1 MAVYTYKAKD
11 KFGNSII
18 GAVEAPSDAVATDML
33 KEKELIVI
41 SLAER
46 RKTTLLQSSLPF
58 FNRVKMRDVVIFA
71 RQLSVM
77 MTASVP
83 IVQGLRI
90 LTRQT
95 ENVTFKIIISEIA
108 DEVDGGAK
116 FSAALA
122 RYPQVFSNF
131 YINMVRSGETTGRL
145 DETLN
150 YLADQQEKDYD
161 LQSKIRGALIYPVF
175 IISGMLVMG
184 VGMMIFVVPKLVDI
198 LKETGAELPI
208 TTKILIGASN
218 FLVNDWWM
226 ILAIIILAIVL
237 FRLIVRS
244 ATGRERFDTLKL
256 RMPVFGSVYRKVY
269 ITRLARSMSTLLGS
283 GVPLPQSLEIVADVV
298 GNAVYKKL
306 TLSTIKE
313 VEDGNPLSTT
323 FGQSPLVPPMLSQ
336 MMNVGEQTGRLD
348 YVLGKL
354 ADFFAK
360 EVENGVNSL
369 VTLIEPI
376 ILIVLG
382 VGVGLLVSAILLPIY
397 NATTAI

>member
-1 MAVYTYKAKD
+1 MSVYTYKAKD
-11 KFGNSII
+11 KAGNSII
-18 GAVEAPSDAVATDML
+18 GAVEAPSEVVATDML
-33 KEKELIVI
+33 KDKELIVV

-46 RKTTLLQSSLPF
+46 RKTTLLQTSLPF
-58 FNRVKMRDVVIFA
+58 FNRVKMRDVVVFA
-71 RQLSVM
+71 RQLAVM

-175 IISGMLVMG
+175 VVSGMLVMG
-184 VGMMIFVVPKLVDI
+184 IGMMIFVIPKLVDI
-198 LKETGAELPI
+198 LRETGATLPF
-208 TTKILIGASN
+208 TTKMLIWVSN
-218 FLVNDWWM
+218 FLVKDWWLV
-226 ILAIIILAIVL
+226 LAIIIIFFML
-237 FRLIVRS
+237 FRTVTRS
-244 ATGRERFDTLKL
+244 AAGRERFDTFKL
-256 RMPVFGSVYRKVY
+256 RMPIFGAVYRKVY
-269 ITRLARSMSTLLGS
+269 ITRLSRSMSTLLGS

-298 GNAVYKKL
+298 GNAVYKNL
-306 TLSTIKE
+306 TLKTIKE

-323 FGQSPLVPPMLSQ
+323 FGQSPLVPPMLAQ

-360 EVENGVNSL
+360 EVENGVTSL

-397 NATTAI
+397 SATTSI

>member
-1 MAVYTYKAKD
+1 
-11 KFGNSII
+11 
-18 GAVEAPSDAVATDML
+18 
-33 KEKELIVI
+33 
-41 SLAER
+41 
-46 RKTTLLQSSLPF
+46 
-58 FNRVKMRDVVIFA
+58 
-71 RQLSVM
+71 M

-175 IISGMLVMG
+175 IVSGMLVMG
-184 VGMMIFVVPKLVDI
+184 VGMMIFVIPKLVGI
-198 LKETGAELPI
+198 LKETGAQLPF
-208 TTKILIGASN
+208 TTKMLIWTSN
-218 FLVNDWWM
+218 FLVRDWWLL
-226 ILAIIILAIVL
+226 LAIIIIL
-237 FRLIVRS
+237 FVAFRTVTRS
-244 ATGRERFDTLKL
+244 SAGRERFDTLKL
-256 RMPVFGSVYRKVY
+256 RLPIFGAVYRKVY

-298 GNAVYKKL
+298 GNAVYKNL
-306 TLSTIKE
+306 TLRTIKE

-323 FGQSPLVPPMLSQ
+323 FGQSPLVPPMLAQ

-360 EVENGVNSL
+360 EVENGVTSL

-397 NATTAI
+397 SATTSI

>member
-1 MAVYTYKAKD
+1 MSVFTYKAKD
-11 KFGNSII
+11 KAGNSIV
-18 GAVEAPSDAVATDML
+18 GAVEAPSETVATDML

-46 RKTTLLQSSLPF
+46 KKTTLFQTSLPF
-58 FNRVKMRDVVIFA
+58 FNRVKMRDVVVFA
-71 RQLSVM
+71 RQLAVM

-175 IISGMLVMG
+175 IVSGMLVMG
-184 VGMMIFVVPKLVDI
+184 VGMMIFVIPKLVGI
-198 LKETGAELPI
+198 LKETGAQLPF
-208 TTKILIGASN
+208 TTKMLIWTSN
-218 FLVNDWWM
+218 FLVRDWWLL
-226 ILAIIILAIVL
+226 LAIIIIL
-237 FRLIVRS
+237 FVAFRTVTRS
-244 ATGRERFDTLKL
+244 SAGRERFDTLKL
-256 RMPVFGSVYRKVY
+256 RLPIFGAVYRKVY

-298 GNAVYKKL
+298 GNAVYKNL
-306 TLSTIKE
+306 TLRTIKE

-323 FGQSPLVPPMLSQ
+323 FGQSPLVPPMLAQ

-360 EVENGVNSL
+360 EVENGVTSL

-397 NATTAI
+397 SATTSI